1 MVECHLYTVEVTG
14 SSPVS
19 PTNQNI
25 LFIPIGGYSS
35 FMFRKDFKSILLALL
50 LGILMVMILGAC
62 SDKIDDGPFEYY
74 WENGQILEKGTIK
87 NGVLDGSY
95 VAYYEN
101 GQLFQEASYDLDKC
115 ISNEFFYQNGV
126 LMAEGQCGTK
136 ARFYFSNGAL
146 SCAMNY
152 KDFKKHGSSECFY
165 LNGDLSVKENYSND
179 KKDGKFQYFAPSG
192 YISAE
197 YLWEDDILKEVEFFD
212 SMGFRITDGEV
223 RERYTNGQSSKRYE
237 IENGQAEGQFF
248 NYFPD
253 GTLRTIGNY
262 LKSELEGDYR
272 SYHMNGNL
280 AHKTYYKDGLEH
292 GTSTLFALDGLTIL
306 FQEELFEGKPV
317 KN

>member
-1 MVECHLYTVEVTG
+1 MEVTG

-62 SDKIDDGPFEYY
+62 SDKIEDGPFETY
-74 WENGQILEKGTIK
+74 WENGQIFEKGTIK
-87 NGVLDGSY
+87 NGILDGPY
-95 VAYYEN
+95 VMYYEN
-101 GQLFQEASYDLDKC
+101 GQLYQEASYDLDKC
-115 ISNEFFYQNGV
+115 VSNEFFYQNGV

-152 KDFKKHGSSECFY
+152 KDLNKHGSSECFY
-165 LNGDLSVKENYSND
+165 LNGDLATKANYSND
-179 KKDGKFQYFAPSG
+179 KKDGKFLHFAPSG

-197 YLWEDDILKEVEFFD
+197 YLWEDDILKEVKFFD
-212 SMGFRITDGEV
+212 SLGLRITDGEV
-223 RERYTNGQSSKRYE
+223 QERYTNGQSSRRYE

-248 NYFPD
+248 DYFPD
-253 GTLRTIGNY
+253 GTLMTIGNY
-262 LKSELEGDYR
+262 LKSELEGEYR
-272 SYHMNGNL
+272 AYHLNGNL
-280 AHKTYYKDGLEH
+280 AHKTHYKDGLEH
-292 GTSTLFALDGLTIL
+292 GTSILFALDGLTIL
-306 FQEELFEGKPV
+306 YQEEFIEGKPV

>member
-1 MVECHLYTVEVTG
+1 MEVTG

-62 SDKIDDGPFEYY
+62 SDKIEDGPFEHY

-87 NGVLDGSY
+87 NGVLDGPY
-95 VAYYEN
+95 VMYYEN
-101 GQLFQEASYDLDKC
+101 GQLYQEASYDLDKC
-115 ISNEFFYQNGV
+115 VSTSLFFQNGE

-146 SCAMNY
+146 RCAMNY
-152 KDFKKHGSSECFY
+152 KDFNRHGSSECFY
-165 LNGDLSVKENYSND
+165 PNGDLSSKENFSND
-179 KKDGKFQYFAPSG
+179 KKDGKFQYFAPGG

-197 YLWEDDILKEVEFFD
+197 YLWKEGILKEVEFFD
-212 SMGFRITDGEV
+212 SMGLRITDGEV
-223 RERYTNGQSSKRYE
+223 RERHTNGQLSARYK

-248 NYFPD
+248 YYFPD
-253 GTLRTIGNY
+253 GTLGSIGNY

-280 AHKTYYKDGLEH
+280 AYKTHYKNGLQH
-292 GTSTLFALDGLTIL
+292 GTSTNFALDGLTII

-317 KN
+317 KNK